1 MKNTNTK
8 PLPIF
13 LFFPFVVIP
22 ARSLLLTFCSNF
34 FPPFA
39 HYRGEKETYSGAA
52 VPYSFLN
59 TPGLAFPP
67 PPSPQLP
74 KRNFVK

>member
-1 MKNTNTK
+1 MKNMNTK
-8 PLPIF
+8 PLLLF

-22 ARSLLLTFCSNF
+22 ARSLLLTFFSNF

-39 HYRGEKETYSGAA
+39 HYRDEKETYSGAA

-59 TPGLAFPP
+59 TPGLASRPH
-67 PPSPQLP
+67 PSPQLP
-74 KRNFVK
+74 